1 MRVDHVAIGVASVD
15 DTVAVLCGS
24 LGLREGRHGRRGG
37 VGRPIAFVHDDRSGL
52 KIELLE
58 TDEDERGLLHLAFAL
73 DDAGDVDATHAS
85 LVGDGFD
92 VVHAP
97 ARIEPAKARTSLV
110 AAPGID
116 LLVQLIAYDP
126 DAAEA

>member
-1 MRVDHVAIGVASVD
+1 VRVDHVAIGVESIDA
-15 DTVAVLCGS
+15 TIAVLCGS

-37 VGRPIAFVHDDRSGL
+37 VGAPIAFVHDDRTGL

-73 DDAGDVDATHAS
+73 DDADAVDEKHDS
-85 LVGDGFD
+85 LVGTGFAC
-92 VVHAP
+92 VHAP
-97 ARIEPAKARTSLV
+97 ARIEPAKARTALV
-110 AAPGID
+110 AAPGLD
-116 LLVQLIAYDP
+116 WLVQLIAYDP

>member
-1 MRVDHVAIGVASVD
+1 VRVDHVAIGVASVD
-15 DTVAVLCGS
+15 DTIAVLCGS

-58 TDEDERGLLHLAFAL
+58 TDDDERGLLHLAFAL
-73 DDAGDVDATHAS
+73 DGPEAVDSMHES
-85 LVGDGFD
+85 LVGEGYDC
-92 VVHAP
+92 VHAP
-97 ARIEPAKARTSLV
+97 ARIEPARARSALV